1 MTAGAVAAMNSE
13 PEAKRA
19 RIEPENQEKETVLQ
33 KKNLIEIDGKSCTHE
48 VAWPPGKG
56 LSPSFYLFSDCLTLL
71 YISIPKEA
79 WQKTGRKNRQKLII
93 YRLAS

>member
-56 LSPSFYLFSDCLTLL
+56 LSPSFYLFFRLFNFAI
-71 YISIPKEA
+71 YFYA
-79 WQKTGRKNRQKLII
+79 QGRMAKNRKKKID
-93 YRLAS
+93 RN